1 MTNKPLMMVL
11 YKTQEAGDSS
21 KPDHWFTDILSGR
34 GPTHQ
39 FHEGEIKE
47 ARENIKSF
55 PVWHLPIH
63 YNYKSFHTI
72 PLMRITD
79 TCFRGLCCSHGNS
92 LSKWQLRELCA
103 NRDIPTHMHAHIH
116 THTDKY
122 SWSKPGHLAWRWDTK
137 MLPDTKCRYDATSPQ
152 LTKDI

>member
-1 MTNKPLMMVL
+1 MTNKPLMMVV
-11 YKTQEAGDSS
+11 YKRQEAGDSS
-21 KPDHWFTDILSGR
+21 KPDHWFTDILSGH

-47 ARENIKSF
+47 GRENIKSF

-79 TCFRGLCCSHGNS
+79 TCFRGLYCSHGNS
-92 LSKWQLRELCA
+92 LSKWQLHELSA
-103 NRDIPTHMHAHIH
+103 NRDIPTHTCTRVY
-116 THTDKY
+116 THMRKTAGQNHY
-122 SWSKPGHLAWRWDTK
+122 ILFGVEIQ
-137 MLPDTKCRYDATSPQ
+137 KCFQILNVGMMPRP
-152 LTKDI
+152 LNL